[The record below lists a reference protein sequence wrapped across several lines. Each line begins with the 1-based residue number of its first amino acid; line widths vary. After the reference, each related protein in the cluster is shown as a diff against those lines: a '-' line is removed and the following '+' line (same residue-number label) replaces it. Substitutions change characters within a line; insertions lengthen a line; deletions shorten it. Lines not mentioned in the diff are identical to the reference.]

1 MFAALWCVFVCVRAH
16 AISTSPV
23 LWLAAPSS
31 PLHPFPSL
39 PQRKPAIQ
47 SGTEIRSLRVWPGLR
62 PLANEVGERQ
72 AKSLPLGLYC
82 LYRGL
87 VIGGYGS
94 GIKRL
99 LPQPVRRVRHSLPP
113 LLLFLPPI
121 LPPPPSSLYSFQKE
135 KKWAPN
141 EIGSIHGLLPHP
153 VLPLPDSLRPCLL
166 CLPHIMS
173 VVWCPGCWFSCSPC
187 CLAKWVCGCWLC
199 CSMVGGLMP
208 SVRDVQCW
216 AGSFV
221 EVSASLISISSFS
234 LFQDSYTMPLT
245 SIQCWHVH
253 CEECWLR
260 TLVRTH
266 TFAHTLS
273 PNGV

>member
-1 MFAALWCVFVCVRAH
+1 MCVCCTVVCVCVCARATS
-16 AISTSPV
+16 ISLV

-47 SGTEIRSLRVWPGLR
+47 SGTEIRNLRVWPGLR

-113 LLLFLPPI
+113 PLLFLPH
-121 LPPPPSSLYSFQKE
+121 PPPSSIISLFFSKGKE
-135 KKWAPN
+135 VSTQWNWVHSWPSPSSSPPYAWLPPSVLAACP
-141 EIGSIHGLLPHP
+141 ISCPWFGVQVAGSVALH
-153 VLPLPDSLRPCLL
+153 
-166 CLPHIMS
+166 
-173 VVWCPGCWFSCSPC
+173 C
-187 CLAKWVCGCWLC
+187 CLA
-199 CSMVGGLMP
+199 
-208 SVRDVQCW
+208 
-216 AGSFV
+216 
-221 EVSASLISISSFS
+221 
-234 LFQDSYTMPLT
+234 
-245 SIQCWHVH
+245 
-253 CEECWLR
+253 
-260 TLVRTH
+260 
-266 TFAHTLS
+266 
-273 PNGV
+273 

>member
-1 MFAALWCVFVCVRAH
+1 MFAALWCVCVCAH
-16 AISTSPV
+16 AISASPV

-113 LLLFLPPI
+113 PLLFLPP
-121 LPPPPSSLYSFQKE
+121 SS
-135 KKWAPN
+135 
-141 EIGSIHGLLPHP
+141 HLLPHLSILFKRKRSEHP
-153 VLPLPDSLRPCLL
+153 IKLGPFMPFSLILSSLCLTPSVSAC

-173 VVWCPGCWFSCSPC
+173 VVWCTGCWFSCSPC

-199 CSMVGGLMP
+199 CSTVGSLMH
-208 SVRDVQCW
+208 SVRDVQCCV
-216 AGSFV
+216 GSSV
-221 EVSASLISISSFS
+221 
-234 LFQDSYTMPLT
+234 
-245 SIQCWHVH
+245 
-253 CEECWLR
+253 
-260 TLVRTH
+260 
-266 TFAHTLS
+266 
-273 PNGV
+273 